1 MAKLTLDLNNLDVTS
16 FDPTPAGEDQADVF
30 PILVG
35 TILVGAGLAALS
47 DAYC

>member
-16 FDPTPAGEDQADVF
+16 FDPTPTGEDQAELF
-30 PILVG
+30 PLIVG
-35 TILVGAGLAALS
+35 TVLVGAGLAALS

>member
-16 FDPTPAGEDQADVF
+16 FDPTPAGLEDEAQITTIV
-30 PILVG
+30 VG
-35 TILVGAGLAALS
+35 TVAIGVAIS